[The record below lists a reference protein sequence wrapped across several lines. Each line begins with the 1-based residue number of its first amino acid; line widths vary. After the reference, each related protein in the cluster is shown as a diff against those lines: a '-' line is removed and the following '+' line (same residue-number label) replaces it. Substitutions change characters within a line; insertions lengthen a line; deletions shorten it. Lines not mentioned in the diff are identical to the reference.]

1 MKRKILSILL
11 IVSLSLCLIA
21 LLFVV
26 IFALSGCGQSVSKP
40 EDFTIGDGV
49 LTGYTG
55 KASKVE
61 IPEGVTAIGERA
73 FEGNRRI
80 KSVTIPDSCLRVGY
94 EAFYDCQNLTELVL
108 PDNGIWLATR
118 SFMSCYK
125 LKTVTLPES
134 AMLGINPFGQG
145 RNDHE
150 VNPCPEGIK
159 ISGVIN
165 YLNHT
170 GLCNMRETEDGELCL
185 TFAQTAGKLI
195 PVTFGADGTA
205 QVELKPG
212 FRVALRMADG
222 SEISADRSQVQ
233 FDQERSMY
241 YYLFWFPTTQRP
253 ETIICFSA
261 KETTELDGTTWR
273 TR

>member
-1 MKRKILSILL
+1 MSKRSGIVLILL
-11 IVSLSLCLIA
+11 IAILT
-21 LLFVV
+21 
-26 IFALSGCGQSVSKP
+26 LSGCGQSVSKP
-40 EDFTIGDGV
+40 EDFTIEDGV
-49 LTGYTG
+49 LTGYSG
-55 KASKVE
+55 KASKIE
-61 IPEGVTAIGERA
+61 IPEGVTAIGQGA

-80 KSVTIPDSCLRVGY
+80 KSVTIPDSCLQVGY

-108 PDNGIWLATR
+108 PDNGIWLSTR

-134 AMLGINPFGQG
+134 VMLGINPFGQG
-145 RNDHE
+145 RNDHQ
-150 VNPCPEGIK
+150 VNPCPEGIS

-185 TFAQTAGKLI
+185 TFAQSAGKLI
-195 PVTFGADGTA
+195 PVTFGADGSA
-205 QVELKPG
+205 RLELKPG
-212 FRVALRMADG
+212 FRTVLRMADG
-222 SEISADRSQVQ
+222 SEISADRSEAR
-233 FDQERSMY
+233 FDPERSMY
-241 YYLFWFPTTQRP
+241 DYLFWFPTTQRP
-253 ETIICFSA
+253 ETIVCIGA